1 MTNKQERGFG
11 IAGLLLLIAIIAVFV
26 SLMWYGYQSGRFD
39 NVPFMPM
46 LLHRVGDKNIATLTG
61 TVTAGPTMPVCI
73 AGKPCTKVVND
84 RIINAEDA
92 NGNVVATAMTDKN
105 GVYTMYLAPGKYTL
119 VSVPAIGLRPS
130 QQVTVASGMNHFDM
144 QLDTGIR

>member
-1 MTNKQERGFG
+1 MIYKQERGFG
-11 IAGLLLLIAIIAVFV
+11 IAGLLLLIVIFAIFT

-39 NVPFMPM
+39 GVPFMPT
-46 LLHRVGDKNIATLTG
+46 LLHQVGDKKVGTLTG

-73 AGKPCTKVVND
+73 AGKPCTRVVPD
-84 RIINAEDA
+84 RIINAEDV
-92 NGNVVATAMTDKN
+92 NGNVVATAVTDKN
-105 GVYTMYLAPGKYTL
+105 GVYAMYLAPGTYTL

-130 QQVTVASGMNHFDM
+130 QQVTVISGMNHFDM